1 MYHRDYALENVKLES
16 ITHSSVKLLKTEI
29 LVGIGPSKPLA
40 WISLLRTQFQW
51 IQITPGNFR

>member
-16 ITHSSVKLLKTEI
+16 RTHSSVKLLKTEM

-51 IQITPGNFR
+51 IQIAPENIR